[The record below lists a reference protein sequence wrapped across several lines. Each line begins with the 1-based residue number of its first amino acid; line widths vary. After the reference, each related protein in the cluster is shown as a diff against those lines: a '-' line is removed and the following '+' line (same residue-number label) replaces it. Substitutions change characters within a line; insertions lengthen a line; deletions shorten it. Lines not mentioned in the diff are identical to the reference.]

1 MHIWFYAMDNGYRLL
16 EWLSCESSNYV
27 IETTFTDG
35 AISVVDEYPINIL
48 TFLIYRVSKQV
59 TVMCIWT
66 GLLIT
71 TEKRENVDIITV
83 ASSLLRDIAQHF
95 RLV

>member
-1 MHIWFYAMDNGYRLL
+1 MIIMRIRTQ
-16 EWLSCESSNYV
+16 SSNYV

-35 AISVVDEYPINIL
+35 AISVVNEYPINIL

-59 TVMCIWT
+59 TVMCIWM
-66 GLLIT
+66 GLLIA
-71 TEKRENVDIITV
+71 TEKRDVDIITV
-83 ASSLLRDIAQHF
+83 ASSLLRDIAQHL